1 MVGLEGGEPDHPLT
15 PRVTRMTVAVG
26 PGKCLPEK
34 EGIMKSL
41 VLSVGLLLAVSPSA
55 AFAQSIESYVA
66 RLSAADHFNSN
77 GERLTSV
84 AAIIRQDRANLYV
97 YGKGDPE
104 DETDSFFSDKGNRAK
119 LENMLNR
126 GMASKASRQA
136 ILNGTP
142 MIRVEVH
149 PDFIN
154 VEVYRD

>member
-1 MVGLEGGEPDHPLT
+1 
-15 PRVTRMTVAVG
+15 
-26 PGKCLPEK
+26 
-34 EGIMKSL
+34 MKSL
-41 VLSVGLLLAVSPSA
+41 FLSVGLLLAVPPSA
-55 AFAQSIESYVA
+55 AFAQQIESYVA

-126 GMASKASRQA
+126 GTASKASRQA
-136 ILNGTP
+136 IVNGTP
-142 MIRVEVH
+142 MIRVKVH
-149 PDFIN
+149 PDFID
-154 VEVYRD
+154 VEVYQD